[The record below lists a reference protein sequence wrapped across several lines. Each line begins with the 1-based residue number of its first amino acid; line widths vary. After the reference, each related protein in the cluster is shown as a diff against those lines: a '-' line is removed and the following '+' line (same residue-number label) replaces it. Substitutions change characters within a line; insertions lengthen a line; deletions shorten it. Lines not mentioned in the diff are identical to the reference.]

1 MVNFLGLLIAPIMEE
16 GIIFRQ
22 FPVQFVNENVAEMD
36 TSGKGMVLCKNRCG
50 LF

>member
-22 FPVQFVNENVAEMD
+22 FPVQFVNVNVAEID
-36 TSGKGMVLCKNRCG
+36 TSGKDVDLW
-50 LF
+50 